1 VQLLKEPQTWVYS
14 GVRDLDIGYQY
25 HEIHH
30 DRDFTSQMAFTFR
43 GAASDPNLQEDEDE

>member
-1 VQLLKEPQTWVYS
+1 
-14 GVRDLDIGYQY
+14 VRDLDIGYQY

-30 DRDFTSQMAFTFR
+30 DRDFTFQMAFTFR